1 MEGLK
6 LVASKPARRARPEAE
21 TPSRRARASMAFQIW
36 AWDKGNGARSKKLEA
51 SVYLDEIALSTYEI
65 STPAARR
72 SCQAKKVPT
81 PKAMMMPYPAMLT
94 TV

>member
-51 SVYLDEIALSTYEI
+51 KFNREV
-65 STPAARR
+65 
-72 SCQAKKVPT
+72 
-81 PKAMMMPYPAMLT
+81 
-94 TV
+94 